1 MEKDSEFSSTVDAKI
16 KQKWTIFV
24 WTLAKRA
31 ESLPEPEDEVP
42 VDEAGAVG
50 DGHNGTAHN
59 VLARG
64 LLYSLLIGQ
73 YTLRTGTM
81 GLLTMF

>member
-1 MEKDSEFSSTVDAKI
+1 M
-16 KQKWTIFV
+16 
-24 WTLAKRA
+24 
-31 ESLPEPEDEVP
+31 PEPEDEVP

-73 YTLRTGTM
+73 YTRTGTM

>member
-1 MEKDSEFSSTVDAKI
+1 M
-16 KQKWTIFV
+16 
-24 WTLAKRA
+24 
-31 ESLPEPEDEVP
+31 PEPEDEVP

-50 DGHNGTAHN
+50 DGHNRTAHN

-73 YTLRTGTM
+73 YIQYTRMGTM